1 MLNPNAYQ
9 VPLRYSADIY
19 PERVQTGRS
28 TWTDWKLIPTSRL
41 SVNPPEP
48 KYNFID
54 VPGTS
59 REIDLTDAV
68 AGHVNY
74 GPRTGSWEFVIVD
87 PDVVWYELYSEIME
101 FIQGKRCRVV
111 LRPDMDYYYEGRLY
125 VNEFKSNPDN
135 STIVI
140 DYHFGP
146 FKYDYNDDLDQL
158 ENWITQLNYIDNQQT
173 QAEFELEAGGASH
186 TLDVDV
192 FAPTVPRF
200 VISGGPVQLLVSSDN
215 WKGVGTYTIPTGGD
229 YTNENIV
236 MMNGPGSLTFYV
248 ESGDA
253 NASVEVRFANGHL

>member
-1 MLNPNAYQ
+1 MLNPNLYQ
-9 VPLRYSADIY
+9 VPTRYSADIY
-19 PERVQTGRS
+19 PERVTTGRS

-48 KYNFID
+48 KYNFLD

-68 AGHVNY
+68 AGRVNY

-87 PDVVWYELYSEIME
+87 PNVVWYELYSEIME

-111 LRPDMDYYYEGRLY
+111 LHPDMKYYYEGRLY

-146 FKYDYNDDLDQL
+146 FKYDYKNDLDQL
-158 ENWITQLNYIDNQQT
+158 ENWITQSNMDNQQT
-173 QAEFELEAGGASH
+173 QAKFRLEAGGSI
-186 TLDVDV
+186 TMEVDV
-192 FAPTVPRF
+192 FAPTIPRF
-200 VISGGPVQLLVSSDN
+200 IVQGGPVQLAVTSPN
-215 WKGVGTYTIPTGGD
+215 WQGAGTYVVPAGD

-236 MMNGPGSLTFYV
+236 MMNGPGSLVFYV
-248 ESGDA
+248 GSGGA